1 MSEGSYRVL
10 GINGSPRGDQG
21 ITDMVMRR
29 FLKGAEAA
37 GVETDIQPDRRE
49 G

>member
-29 FLKGAEAA
+29 FLKGAEA
-37 GVETDIQPDRRE
+37 DIQPDRRE